1 MVETKTD
8 YFGYGIAAGLVAV
21 SAIVGKAFVGFYLK
35 DQEKLAN
42 SRRGLIADVSL
53 YSPDIPDSE
62 KLKNI
67 TVDCGMFRRAIFT
80 ADDRYE
86 ISISDPRVLAAAAE
100 QVRNNAYAELLF
112 ACPFGA
118 YLNKHPD
125 GEQLKRAMF
134 AAQAD
139 VTDPSKD
146 VSVLPT
152 GVHGQF
158 LLPYLLAAA

>member
-1 MVETKTD
+1 MLDNKTD
-8 YFGYGIAAGLVAV
+8 YLGYLIAGTLVAV
-21 SAIVGKAFVGFYLK
+21 SAVVGKAFIGLHL
-35 DQEKLAN
+35 QNQTKLEN
-42 SRRGLIADVSL
+42 SRKGLIADVSL

-67 TVDCGMFRRAIFT
+67 TMDSGMFRRAIFT
-80 ADDRYE
+80 AEDRFE

-134 AAQAD
+134 AVQAD
-139 VTDPSKD
+139 ITDPSKD
-146 VSVLPT
+146 MPILTT
-152 GVHGQF
+152 GVYGQF